1 MIKNLTLLIILILY
15 SGMMSAQYFLVTGK
29 VTNAS
34 IEPIPNTNIA
44 VEKTVFGD
52 QTDANGNF
60 KIRLEKGN
68 YELVF
73 SHIGYKTVKKN
84 ITLLADMTVN
94 VILEEDITAIKEIE
108 LNAKKNDR
116 SREIVRQV
124 IQNKEKYIDVSYTC
138 EVYIKAVQEY
148 NDAKY
153 KHQKDSMKYVL
164 KKMKADSIAK
174 AAMDAQKDTTT
185 RHPKKNRKNKE
196 PAQENVFE
204 HLRINFAELLID
216 KSFEYPD
223 KIKEVRKAFDKK
235 GDVTS
240 LFYLSTTEGEINFYQ
255 NLVRIKSIS
264 EAPFQSPLSTGGLL
278 VYKYRMVKA
287 RVENGMKIYTI
298 HVSPN
303 IIGNAL
309 VTGDMEI
316 IDSLWCIKSFHFSFP
331 KYHLAEYDE
340 FIMDA
345 EFAPDSSGLWLCTRQ
360 DFKYKSKLGGEK
372 SSGRT
377 VAYYSK
383 YQIRKFEKKYFN
395 DEVSSTS
402 QEAYDKDS
410 AFWNTQRKE
419 PLTKKELRFIF
430 VSDSVK
436 AAHSKKQYLD
446 SIDHISNRITW
457 VKLLFLG
464 QENYN
469 RKLER
474 NLSFDPL
481 WVVYVPISI
490 GGPRLRYGFG
500 YDRVFKNKTRI
511 NEYNNISYGLIN
523 HDLKG
528 NISLARLY
536 NPFRQGYLYLEVAR
550 NFDVINPYDSWLSI
564 LRRANFYE
572 KDGLTIYH
580 RFEIIN
586 GLYLRTGLE
595 FENRHSISNYKFSHF
610 GDSIYDNYKY
620 RPADFVS
627 YNSFYTRIILSYTPF
642 QKYIREPH
650 EKIVL
655 GSKYPTFSVQWRKG
669 IPHVFGGVTDFDY
682 VEYRMEW
689 EFKVGLA
696 GNSRL
701 YINSGKFYNARSL
714 QFIDYQYQHR
724 IGPFLFANPLYSF
737 QSLDSS
743 YSTLDRFY
751 AAHYFHR
758 FNGAILNKV
767 PALKLLQLNESVGGG
782 MLYSKEH
789 NLFYFEM
796 FAGVERSFILFSERA
811 RLGLFIVQPV
821 SNNFKSPPQL
831 KFTIEV
837 YDRQENKW
845 SY

>member
-1 MIKNLTLLIILILY
+1 MPKVLKLIFILVLIT
-15 SGMMSAQYFLVTGK
+15 GAVKAQFFIVTGK

-34 IEPIPNTNIA
+34 IEPVSNTNIA
-44 VEKTVFGD
+44 VEKTVNGD
-52 QTDANGNF
+52 QTDANGNY
-60 KIRLEKGN
+60 KIQLEKGN

-84 ITLLADMTVN
+84 ITLLGNMTVN
-94 VILEEDITAIKEIE
+94 VILEEDVMALKEIE
-108 LNAKKNDR
+108 LNTKRTDR
-116 SREIVRQV
+116 SREIVRNV
-124 IQNKEKYIDVSYTC
+124 IRNKEKYIDISYTC
-138 EVYIKAVQEY
+138 EAYIKAVQEY
-148 NDAKY
+148 NEAKSR
-153 KHQKDSMKYVL
+153 HQKDSMKYVL
-164 KKMKADSIAK
+164 KKLKADSLARIAF
-174 AAMDAQKDTTT
+174 DVQKDTTT
-185 RHPKKNRKNKE
+185 RHSRKKKNQKPEAVN
-196 PAQENVFE
+196 PFD
-204 HLRINFAELLID
+204 HLNINFAELVIE

-223 KIKEVRKAFDKK
+223 KIKEIRKAFDKK
-235 GDVTS
+235 GDITS

-255 NLVRIKSIS
+255 NLVRIRSIS
-264 EAPFQSPLSTGGLL
+264 ESPFQSPLSTGGLL
-278 VYKYRMVKA
+278 VYKYKLVKSA
-287 RVENGMKIYTI
+287 IVDGQKVYTI
-298 HVSPN
+298 RVSPN

-309 VTGDMEI
+309 VTGEMEI

-340 FIMDA
+340 FTMDA
-345 EFAPDSSGLWLCTRQ
+345 TFEPGADGLWLCTKQ
-360 DFKYKSKLGGEK
+360 DFNYKSKLGGQK

-377 VAYYSK
+377 VVYYSK
-383 YQIRKFEKKYFN
+383 YEIRTFEKKYFN
-395 DEVSSTS
+395 DEISSTS

-446 SIDHISNRITW
+446 SIDRVHNKITFN
-457 VKLLFLG
+457 KILFFG

-474 NLSFDPL
+474 TWSFDPL
-481 WVVYVPISI
+481 WVIYVPISI
-490 GGPRLRYGFG
+490 GGPRIRYGFG
-500 YDRVFKNKTRI
+500 YNKIYKNKTSF
-511 NEYNNISYGLIN
+511 NEYTNISYGLIN
-523 HDLKG
+523 RDLKG

-536 NPFRQGYLYLEVAR
+536 NPFNQGYLYIELAR
-550 NFDVINPYDSWLSI
+550 NFDVINPFDSWLSI

-572 KDGLTIYH
+572 KDALTVYH
-580 RFEIIN
+580 RFELIN
-586 GLYLRTGLE
+586 GLYLRTGVE
-595 FENRHSISNYKFSHF
+595 FENRHSIADYKFSHL
-610 GDSIYDNYKY
+610 GDSIYDNYKFK
-620 RPADFVS
+620 PAEFNS
-627 YNSFYTRIILSYTPF
+627 YNAFYTRMILSYTPF

-655 GSKYPTFSVQWRKG
+655 GSKYPSFSVQWRKG
-669 IPHVFGGVTDFDY
+669 IPGVFGGVTDFDY

-701 YINSGKFYNARSL
+701 YINSGKFYNARKL
-714 QFIDYQYQHR
+714 QFIDYKFQHR
-724 IGPFLFANPLYSF
+724 IGPYIFANPLYSF

-743 YSTLDRFY
+743 YSTMDRFY

-782 MLYSKEH
+782 MLYSGEH
-789 NLFYFEM
+789 RLFYFEM
-796 FAGVERSFILFSERA
+796 FAGVERSFTIFSERA
-811 RLGLFIVQPV
+811 RLGIFIVQPV

-837 YDRQENKW
+837 YDRVENKW